1 MHNKCIEIHWHATYR
16 VFLSENDFTRQSA
29 GYDMADCR
37 PPQRRES
44 GGHPCHAKFGVAVFI
59 AVFSI
64 ILCFPDLV
72 FPAYPDQGISIK
84 FSNNLNEALAR
95 AKVSRKPVVVVIFAL
110 WCPYCR
116 EMQETTMK
124 AAEVA
129 EVGEAFEWVFIELD
143 RNMTLARQY
152 DVRAIPTFLLFD
164 PDGNQ
169 RSRIVGKVGPVQF
182 RGYLLEFLEGL
193 KAGEDEEISEPPV
206 IKADLSNTPLHLTPT
221 GFRGRSICFSHV
233 GYGPL
238 KLQSQSP
245 FQALRLG
252 MIPLTPSTLSRGQKE
267 LRGAASWVNIWNVS
281 EGEYFFDYEM
291 LQTILTFD
299 YGVSDTLQIGVGT
312 EVRGRSGGYMDG
324 FIQGFH
330 DLFGIDQSGRDL
342 VPKGEF
348 TFEIDPSGSRPGVAL
363 TSDDRG
369 IFSQNILIT
378 VQHNVT
384 CGTSRLPA
392 FSYAVTARVEAGNS
406 HDLEGGKGFDIGAS
420 VSLSRRF
427 GKFYAYGTLGYSR
440 FGRERFRDIELRD
453 DQLTGLLALEWRFA
467 PWMSVL
473 IQYLV
478 TEGVAEDL
486 GEISKPSHEVTLGWK
501 GEVSKGTVVEVGLIE
516 NVITYD
522 NSPDFGIHVGVKHRF

>member
-1 MHNKCIEIHWHATYR
+1 
-16 VFLSENDFTRQSA
+16 
-29 GYDMADCR
+29 MANGC

-44 GGHPCHAKFGVAVFI
+44 GIHSRRTKLRIAAFI
-59 AVFSI
+59 LI
-64 ILCFPDLV
+64 FPIFLWLPGLV
-72 FPAYPDQGISIK
+72 FASYPDQGISIK
-84 FSNNLNEALAR
+84 FSHNLKETLVR
-95 AKVSRKPVVVVIFAL
+95 AKVSRKPVVVAVFAL

-116 EMQETTMK
+116 EMRETTMR
-124 AAEVA
+124 APEVVEA
-129 EVGEAFEWVFIELD
+129 GEAFEWVFIDLD

-152 DVRAIPTFLLFD
+152 DVRAIPTFLLLD

-182 RGYLLEFLEGL
+182 RGYLLEFLGKLEEGEGRET
-193 KAGEDEEISEPPV
+193 AETPAIA
-206 IKADLSNTPLHLTPT
+206 ADHSNTPLQLTPD

-238 KLQSQSP
+238 KLPSQSP

-267 LRGAASWVNIWNVS
+267 VRGAASWVNIWNVS
-281 EGEYFFDYEM
+281 EGEYFFDHEM
-291 LQTILTFD
+291 LQTTLTFD
-299 YGVSDTLQIGVGT
+299 YGISDTLQIGVGA
-312 EVRGRSGGYMDG
+312 EVRGRFGGSMDD

-363 TSDDRG
+363 TSDDKG

-378 VQHNVT
+378 LQHNVT

-392 FSYAVTARVEAGNS
+392 FSYAVTARVEAGDS
-406 HDLEGGKGFDIGAS
+406 HDLEGGNGFDIGAS

-427 GKFYAYGTLGYSR
+427 GEFYAYGTLGYSR

-453 DQLTGLLALEWRFA
+453 HQLTGLFAMEWRFT
-467 PWMSVL
+467 PWMSLL

-478 TEGVAEDL
+478 SEGVAEDL

-501 GEVSKGTVVEVGLIE
+501 GEIKKGTVVEVGLIE
-516 NVITYD
+516 NVITYG
-522 NSPDFGIHVGVKHRF
+522 NSPDFGIHLGVKHRF

>member
-1 MHNKCIEIHWHATYR
+1 MANGCPPRTTEPGIH
-16 VFLSENDFTRQSA
+16 S
-29 GYDMADCR
+29 
-37 PPQRRES
+37 RRTKLKLAAFVLCF
-44 GGHPCHAKFGVAVFI
+44 P
-59 AVFSI
+59 I
-64 ILCFPDLV
+64 ILCSPGLV

-84 FSNNLNEALAR
+84 FSDNLNEALAR
-95 AKVSRKPVVVVIFAL
+95 AKGSRKPVVVAIFAL

-116 EMQETTMK
+116 EMRQTTMR
-124 AAEVA
+124 APEV
-129 EVGEAFEWVFIELD
+129 VKIGEAFEWVFIDLD

-164 PDGNQ
+164 PNGSQ
-169 RSRIVGKVGPVQF
+169 RSRIVGKVGPGQF
-182 RGYLLEFLEGL
+182 QGYLLEFLQKLEADEG
-193 KAGEDEEISEPPV
+193 GEIGEPPATAV
-206 IKADLSNTPLHLTPT
+206 DPSNTPLQLTPR

-233 GYGPL
+233 GYGPI
-238 KLQSQSP
+238 KLPSQSP

-267 LRGAASWVNIWNVS
+267 VRGAASWVNIWNVS

-291 LQTILTFD
+291 LQTTLTFD
-299 YGVSDTLQIGVGT
+299 YGISDTLQIGVGA
-312 EVRGRSGGYMDG
+312 EVRGRGGGFMDG

-330 DLFGIDQSGRDL
+330 DLFGIDQSGRDR
-342 VPKGEF
+342 VPKGDF
-348 TFEIDPSGSRPGVAL
+348 TFEIDPSGTRPGVAF

-378 VQHNVT
+378 LQHNVT

-392 FSYAVTARVEAGNS
+392 FSYAVTARVEVGDS
-406 HDLEGGKGFDIGAS
+406 HDLEGGTDLDIGAS

-427 GKFYAYGTLGYSR
+427 GEFYAYGTLGYSR
-440 FGRERFRDIELRD
+440 FGRERFHDIELRN
-453 DQLTGLLALEWRFA
+453 DQLTGLLALEWRFT
-467 PWMSVL
+467 PWVSVL
-473 IQYLV
+473 VQYLMS
-478 TEGVAEDL
+478 EGVAEDL

-501 GEVSKGTVVEVGLIE
+501 GEIKKGTVLEVGLIE